1 MKEAWLPKGGEQNDI
16 AAYVMDIRT
25 KMKEISNLDKE
36 NLEKHNKNKKE
47 WYDQKAQ
54 DIEYQEEEQVL
65 LLLSGNTHKFQ

>member
-1 MKEAWLPKGGEQNDI
+1 MKEAWLSKGGEQNDI

-25 KMKEISNLDKE
+25 KMKEISDLDKE